1 MTIQQIK
8 YVLAVA
14 KYAHFETAAESCF
27 VTQSTLSTMINRLE
41 EEIGVFIFNRK
52 TKPVTIT
59 KEGRKLIE
67 QMRIVQYEMEA
78 LENLTQ
84 ELKGEMVGELRIA
97 IIPTIA
103 PYLLPLFLADFANK
117 FPKVKMIVSE
127 MTTANIQNSL
137 KTRAI
142 DVGILAIP
150 LVDSQLDEVELY
162 EEPFLVYDCNSSKIA
177 KSTSVSQ
184 LDFSNLWFLEDGHCL
199 STQVKQICELSSDA
213 PKKNV
218 NFQFKAGSL
227 DSLMR
232 FTKANDGI
240 TILPYLLSSELKDSE
255 KKRLIPFQSP
265 VPVRK
270 VGLITHKH
278 FVKKKLLVEMEK
290 TIKKSVAKLLPKLN
304 GSEAIGPV

>member
-1 MTIQQIK
+1 MTLQQIK

-41 EEIGVFIFNRK
+41 EEMGIFIFNRK

-67 QMRIVQYEMEA
+67 QMRVVQHEFEA
-78 LENLTQ
+78 LDNLTQ

-103 PYLLPLFLADFANK
+103 PYLLPLFLADFANQ

-127 MTTANIQNSL
+127 MTTANIQSSL
-137 KTRAI
+137 KNRAI

-150 LVDSQLDEVELY
+150 LVDSQLDEVEVY
-162 EEPFLVYDCNSSKIA
+162 EEPFLVYDCSSHKIP
-177 KSTSVSQ
+177 KSTSVSE

-199 STQVKQICELSSDA
+199 STQVKQICELSADS
-213 PKKNV
+213 PTKGV

-232 FTKANDGI
+232 FTKANNGI
-240 TILPYLLSSELKDSE
+240 TILPYLLSSELKESE
-255 KKRLIPFQSP
+255 KERLIPFANP

-290 TIKKSVAKLLPKLN
+290 TIKKSVSELLPQLKN
-304 GSEAIGPV
+304 SEAIRPL

>member
-59 KEGRKLIE
+59 KEGLQLIE
-67 QMRIVQYEMEA
+67 RMRIILNEMEA

-103 PYLLPLFLADFANK
+103 PYLLPLFLSDFAKK
-117 FPKVKMIVSE
+117 FPKVKLIVSE
-127 MTTANIQNSL
+127 MTTSNIQRSL
-137 KTRAI
+137 KSRAI
-142 DVGILAIP
+142 DIGILAIP
-150 LVDSQLDEVELY
+150 LVDPQLNEIELY
-162 EEPFLVYDCNSSKIA
+162 EEPFLVYDCHSA
-177 KSTSVSQ
+177 KVRKTTSVED
-184 LDFSNLWFLEDGHCL
+184 LDFANLWFLEDGHCL
-199 STQVKQICELSSDA
+199 STQVKQICELSSEA
-213 PKKNV
+213 PNKNV

-232 FTKANDGI
+232 FTKANKGI
-240 TILPYLLSSELKDSE
+240 TILPFLLSSELKKSE
-255 KKRLIPFQSP
+255 KNRLISFSNP

-278 FVKKKLLVEMEK
+278 FVKKKLLLEMER
-290 TIKKSVAKLLPKLN
+290 TIKQLVLPILPDLN
-304 GSEAIGPV
+304 SSQSIDPL

>member
-1 MTIQQIK
+1 MTLQQIK

-14 KYAHFETAAESCF
+14 QYSHFETAAESCF
-27 VTQSTLSTMINRLE
+27 VTQSTLSTMISKFE
-41 EEIGVFIFNRK
+41 DEIGIYVFNRK

-59 KEGRKLIE
+59 QEGKKLIE
-67 QMRIVQYEMEA
+67 RMKIIQNEMEA

-103 PYLLPLFLADFANK
+103 PYLLPLFLADFARK

-127 MTTANIQNSL
+127 MTTAQILSSL
-137 KTRAI
+137 KNRTI

-150 LVDSQLDEVELY
+150 LVDNQLNEIELY
-162 EEPFLVYDCNSSKIA
+162 EEPFLVFDCHSENVKA
-177 KSTSVSQ
+177 KTTVDK

-199 STQVKQICELSSDA
+199 STQVKQICELSSES
-213 PKKNV
+213 PSKGV

-227 DSLMR
+227 DSLIR
-232 FTKANDGI
+232 FTKANNGI
-240 TILPYLLSSELKDSE
+240 TILPYLLSSELKESE
-255 KKRLIPFQSP
+255 KKQLIPFVSP

-278 FVKKKLLVEMEK
+278 FVKQKLLVEMEK
-290 TIKKSVAKLLPKLN
+290 TIKGSVSDLLPKLN
-304 GSEAIGPV
+304 RREVIGPV

>member
-1 MTIQQIK
+1 MTLQQIK

-14 KYAHFETAAESCF
+14 KHAHFETAAESCF

-41 EEIGVFIFNRK
+41 EEMGVFIFNRK
-52 TKPVTIT
+52 TKPVSIT
-59 KEGRKLIE
+59 KEGKVLIE
-67 QMRIVQYEMEA
+67 QMRVIFHEMES

-103 PYLLPLFLADFANK
+103 PYLLPLFLADFATQ

-127 MTTANIQNSL
+127 MTTAQIQSSL
-137 KTRAI
+137 KARSI

-162 EEPFLVYDCNSSKIA
+162 EEPFLVYDCNSSSISEA
-177 KSTSVSQ
+177 TSVSD

-199 STQVKQICELSSDA
+199 STQVKQICELSADLPS
-213 PKKNV
+213 KGV

-232 FTKANDGI
+232 FTKANNGI
-240 TILPYLLSSELKDSE
+240 TILPYLLSSELKESE
-255 KKRLIPFQSP
+255 KERLIPFASP

-290 TIKKSVAKLLPKLN
+290 TIKKSVADLLPKLN
-304 GSEAIGPV
+304 LSEAIRPL

>member
-8 YVLAVA
+8 YVLAA
-14 KYAHFETAAESCF
+14 AQYAHFEKAAESCF
-27 VTQSTLSTMINRLE
+27 ITQSTLSTMINKLE

-59 KEGRKLIE
+59 KEGELLIE
-67 QMRIVQYEMEA
+67 RMRILHYEFES
-78 LENLTQ
+78 LQNTVQ
-84 ELKGEMVGELRIA
+84 ELKGELVGELRIA

-103 PYLLPLFLADFANK
+103 PYLLPLFLADFAKK
-117 FPKVKMIVSE
+117 FPRVKMIVSE
-127 MTTANIQNSL
+127 MTTSNIQRSL
-137 KTRAI
+137 KSRAI
-142 DVGILAIP
+142 DVAILAIP
-150 LVDSQLDEVELY
+150 LADPQLNEVELY
-162 EEPFLVYDCNSSKIA
+162 EEPFLVYDCRSSQVK
-177 KSTSVSQ
+177 KTTSVGE
-184 LDFSNLWFLEDGHCL
+184 LDFANLWFLEDGHCL

-213 PKKNV
+213 PNKNV

-232 FTKANDGI
+232 FTKANNGI
-240 TILPYLLSSELKDSE
+240 TILPFLLSNELEKSE
-255 KKRLIPFQSP
+255 KNRLISFSNP

-290 TIKKSVAKLLPKLN
+290 SIKQSVSSLLPELK
-304 GSEAIGPV
+304 GCEAIGPV